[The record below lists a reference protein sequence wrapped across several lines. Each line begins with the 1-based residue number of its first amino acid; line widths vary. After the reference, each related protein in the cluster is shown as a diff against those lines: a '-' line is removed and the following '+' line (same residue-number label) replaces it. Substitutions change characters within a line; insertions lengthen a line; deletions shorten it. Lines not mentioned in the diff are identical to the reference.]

1 MGQLH
6 PLAEERAE
14 RCSFSNQTIAFSST
28 VGTSWSGEMSVS
40 SVWGH
45 LDRPHSRRDR
55 LFSASPASPE
65 SEIFNHVPMG
75 QTRDHLDAR
84 VIGAIQCG
92 LLMKWNHNLS
102 THFLNH
108 NLSNE
113 DRDNGKSQ
121 NLCSIWPSI
130 VAHLSE
136 V

>member
-1 MGQLH
+1 
-6 PLAEERAE
+6 
-14 RCSFSNQTIAFSST
+14 
-28 VGTSWSGEMSVS
+28 MSVS

-121 NLCSIWPSI
+121 WWSNPMRK
-130 VAHLSE
+130 
-136 V
+136 